1 MYDEYYGTLIE
12 KNDFRAYLSHDGVKG
27 MKWGIRHKREAQKK
41 QDSLAMLRAQYK
53 LGINNKSA
61 YAINKAVRDIGA
73 SANTAVRAQK
83 AASAK
88 AAYLALSPR
97 NRDEDEE
104 YDEDDPR
111 SRFRKKNKKAPQ
123 KWKFHREPHP
133 GM

>member
-12 KNDFRAYLSHDGVKG
+12 KNDFRAYLSHEGKKG
-27 MKWGIRHKREAQKK
+27 MKWGIRMATKKK
-41 QDSLAMLRAQYK
+41 QDSLAMVRAQHK
-53 LGINNKSA
+53 LGINNRSA
-61 YAINKAVRDIGA
+61 YAINKAVSNVGA

-83 AASAK
+83 VANAK
-88 AAYLALSPR
+88 AAYLALRPSH
-97 NRDEDEE
+97 RDEDEE

-111 SRFRKKNKKAPQ
+111 NRFRKKNKKAPQ